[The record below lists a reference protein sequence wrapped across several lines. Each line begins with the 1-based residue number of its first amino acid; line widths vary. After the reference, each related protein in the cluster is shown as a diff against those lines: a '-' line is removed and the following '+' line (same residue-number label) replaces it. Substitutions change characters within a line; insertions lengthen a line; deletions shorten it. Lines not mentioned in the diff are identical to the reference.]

1 MSLLTAREEEEYN
14 ILKEC
19 FSYNETAG
27 NLEAK
32 YPISKGPSVLVNYL
46 KETKTCQALQE
57 RRQLKGGTHSQYVEQ
72 LRDML
77 NRNVIFLLTHSE
89 LDI

>member
-1 MSLLTAREEEEYN
+1 M
-14 ILKEC
+14 

-46 KETKTCQALQE
+46 KETKTCQARQE
-57 RRQLKGGTHSQYVEQ
+57 RRQLKGGTHS
-72 LRDML
+72 
-77 NRNVIFLLTHSE
+77 
-89 LDI
+89 